1 MADQNDEESGKAG
14 KKNPPPPSTS
24 PMGIGAS
31 TSTSTSAEYQLKKY
45 LLLLATLV
53 ATVTYAAGLNPS
65 GGSWLKDDTDTSS
78 GSGRHLAGDSI
89 LRETNYIRYIVF
101 YCFNAI
107 SFAASLIVS
116 LLLLLHRGDQGW
128 LLKLTRAVMV
138 VDLLGLMGAYAAGG
152 SHDRFTTVCAAGL
165 VGATFACI
173 SFVVPCMI
181 FKQDDK
187 AATATR
193 SPGDNHNHDHHHEHD
208 HEQSKHEILLVL
220 AIFVATIAY
229 VAGLNPPGCFWR
241 STEEGHHTAGDPV
254 LQGFH
259 PIRYKFFFFSN
270 TAAFV
275 TSLLAITFTAYEK
288 VDLKAVK
295 VPLCGLIITAILG
308 LAGAYAAGSCRD
320 SKHTG
325 YVLALIVPVLGCIF
339 LQRFL
344 AIKLQHHFS
353 FGSGYADALC
363 NTHHYLCKA

>member
-14 KKNPPPPSTS
+14 KKNPPPPSIS
-24 PMGIGAS
+24 PMDIGA
-31 TSTSTSAEYQLKKY
+31 STSTSAEYQLKKY
-45 LLLLATLV
+45 LVLLATLV
-53 ATVTYAAGLNPS
+53 ATVAYVAGLNPP
-65 GGSWLKDDTDTSS
+65 GGSWLKDHTDTLS
-78 GSGRHLAGDSI
+78 RHLAGDSI

-107 SFAASLIVS
+107 SFAASLVVS
-116 LLLLLHRGDQGW
+116 LLLLLLHRGDQGW

-138 VDLLGLMGAYAAGG
+138 VDLLGLMGAYASGG

-173 SFVVPCMI
+173 SFVVPSMV
-181 FKQDDK
+181 FKQDK

-193 SPGDNHNHDHHHEHD
+193 SLGDNHEHDHYHEHD
-208 HEQSKHEILLVL
+208 HELSKHEILLVL

-229 VAGLNPPGCFWR
+229 VAGLNPPGGFWR

-259 PIRYKFFFFSN
+259 PIRYKQFFFFSN

-275 TSLLAITFTAYEK
+275 TSLLASTFTAYEK

-308 LAGAYAAGSCRD
+308 LAGAYASGSCRD
-320 SKHTG
+320 SNHTG

-353 FGSGYADALC
+353 FGCGYADALC
-363 NTHHYLCKA
+363 NTHLYLCKA